1 MFEKVGKYPVNI
13 ACMLIF
19 GEQNRSAIFQK
30 NSEYINV

>member
-19 GEQNRSAIFQK
+19 HEQNRSAIFEK
-30 NSEYINV
+30 KIECINV